1 FENFTVTDFV
11 SRFRVLTCGLPL
23 GLGFCVFLLFIIAI
37 FYLVIDFSI
46 WLFTI
51 CDHRE
56 RIASTFRVERGFSG
70 AMAAPPTFLGIPKDN
85 LATPRD

>member
-1 FENFTVTDFV
+1 
-11 SRFRVLTCGLPL
+11 
-23 GLGFCVFLLFIIAI
+23 LFIIAI

-70 AMAAPPTFLGIPKDN
+70 AMAARPTFFGIPKDN
-85 LATPRD
+85 LATPQD